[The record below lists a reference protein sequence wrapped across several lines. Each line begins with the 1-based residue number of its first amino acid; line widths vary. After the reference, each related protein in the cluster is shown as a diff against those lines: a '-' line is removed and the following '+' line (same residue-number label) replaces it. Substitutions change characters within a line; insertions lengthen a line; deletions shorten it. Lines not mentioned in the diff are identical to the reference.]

1 MTISFPHFRLMG
13 LFEGGILD
21 KMTNAEYE
29 EMFGSQNDDKIA
41 VTEQQSPQSV
51 AMNEKRTYSRN
62 SLQPVNL
69 RILQGAFFVLFFGY
83 SLGAIAFFWELLL
96 SSKRTNS
103 LRIISK
109 KYLKIYKQR

>member
-1 MTISFPHFRLMG
+1 MTTSFPHFRLMG

-41 VTEQQSPQSV
+41 VTEQLSPQSV
-51 AMNEKRTYSRN
+51 TMNEKRTYSRN

-83 SLGAIAFFWELLL
+83 SLAAIAFFWELLL